1 MSNPLRHRQTG
12 ASLLEVLIAIL
23 IMSFG
28 LLALAG
34 LAASSQQYVKLS
46 QFQSIASQ
54 LATDYGERM
63 RSNVD
68 GFTSNAYNKTSAY
81 LVDSIVPAGCTAAAC
96 DATEIAAADQ
106 ADWLARLRFG
116 LPNGDAYVLRDT
128 TNPLAA
134 DIWILWSEP
143 SLANDAASSL
153 QAQTFSS
160 SDCPAAAIASLANG
174 QPVPRCAYFRI
185 SL

>member
-1 MSNPLRHRQTG
+1 MASPLRHRQTG

-54 LATDYGERM
+54 LASEYGERM
-63 RSNVD
+63 RGNID
-68 GFTSNAYNKTSAY
+68 GFTSDAYNKTSAY
-81 LVDSIVPAGCTAAAC
+81 LADPVEAAGCSTGECDAAAL
-96 DATEIAAADQ
+96 AVADK
-106 ADWLARLRFG
+106 ADWLARLRTG
-116 LPNGDAYVLRDT
+116 LPGGVADVLRDT
-128 TNPLAA
+128 AYPLAA
-134 DIWILWSEP
+134 DIWILWTEP

-153 QAQTFSS
+153 QAQTFSAD
-160 SDCPAAAIASLANG
+160 DCPAPAVASLASG
-174 QPVPRCAYFRI
+174 QPMPRCTHFRV